1 MMITTLWKAAILAVI
16 VSLAPAR
23 GQDSHGPLPFLF
35 GGDVS
40 MASKLESD
48 GVVYKD
54 GGKPKDIFAIFH
66 DHGATCIRLRLF
78 VHPNGKGGVVN
89 DIPYTIALAR
99 RVKAAGLLFSLD
111 LHYSDSWADPGQQ
124 RTPAAWRDFTFPQL
138 VRQTQDYTEQTLKAF
153 RDAGVTPDVVQIG
166 NEITHGLLW
175 PMGSLGSKTVPKD
188 AAFDRVADLL
198 KADGRGLHLALGDD
212 TATKILIHIDGA
224 DATGTV
230 KWFFDNI
237 TRRHVPFDMIGLSYY
252 PFSSASLDHV
262 KQTLDLAGKAYG
274 KPIIIA
280 ETAYPYAESHI
291 WSGQRKSFAW
301 PLTPEGQKQYLLALL
316 QVVRATPNGLG
327 AGILYW
333 YPESVP
339 APDGRES
346 WNGGLAAMFDHD
358 GNALPAFDAFAAPT
372 APTTSP

>member
-1 MMITTLWKAAILAVI
+1 MMTARLWEAAAFAGIMIAC
-16 VSLAPAR
+16 PAR
-23 GQDSHGPLPFLF
+23 AQGPPAPLPFLF

-40 MASKLESD
+40 MASKLESE

-89 DIPYTIALAR
+89 DIPYTIALAK

-111 LHYSDSWADPGQQ
+111 FHYSDSWADPGQQ
-124 RTPAAWRDFTFPQL
+124 RTPAAWRDLSFPQL
-138 VRQTQDYTEQTLKAF
+138 VQRTQDYTEETLKAF

-175 PMGSLGSKTVPKD
+175 PMGELGRKD
-188 AAFDRVADLL
+188 EPEDVAFDRVAELL
-198 KADGRGLHLALGDD
+198 KADVRGLHLALGDD
-212 TATKILIHIDGA
+212 TATKVLIHIDGA

-230 KWFFDNI
+230 KWFFDPI
-237 TRRHVPFDMIGLSYY
+237 TKRKVPFDMIGLSYY
-252 PFSSASLDHV
+252 PFSSGSLDHV
-262 KQTLDLAGKAYG
+262 VATFKLAAKYG

-280 ETAYPYAESHI
+280 ETAYPYVESSM
-291 WSGQRKSFAW
+291 WKGQRKSFVE
-301 PLTPEGQKQYLLALL
+301 PLTPEGQKQYLLDLL
-316 QVVRATPNGLG
+316 QVVRGAPGGLG

-339 APDGRES
+339 SKNPGEDQ
-346 WNGGLAAMFDHD
+346 WNGGLAAMFDRD
-358 GNALPAFDAFAAPT
+358 GNALPAFDAFGAPT
-372 APTTSP
+372 NPISP